1 MPITIGANGYPADL
15 KTMPTNPKLN
25 ITKRSKTDACSANV
39 PTEHNNNTIGS
50 KYDLGIRK
58 T

>member
-15 KTMPTNPKLN
+15 KTIPTNPKLN

-39 PTEHNNNTIGS
+39 PTEDNNKTKGS
-50 KYDLGIRK
+50 R
-58 T
+58 

>member
-25 ITKRSKTDACSANV
+25 ITKRSKTDAWSANV
-39 PTEHNNNTIGS
+39 PIEHNNKTIGS